1 MTESFASNFAGA
13 PSVGFGISSEP
24 KAGFWIR
31 ALANICDGIMVSLV
45 NLPLAIIA
53 ASAGDD
59 AQVPLQFAQM
69 ALSFVVLSY

>member
-1 MTESFASNFAGA
+1 MTDSFTSDFAGI

-45 NLPLAIIA
+45 NLPLAVIA
-53 ASAGDD
+53 TGASDD
-59 AQVPLQFAQM
+59 A
-69 ALSFVVLSY
+69 